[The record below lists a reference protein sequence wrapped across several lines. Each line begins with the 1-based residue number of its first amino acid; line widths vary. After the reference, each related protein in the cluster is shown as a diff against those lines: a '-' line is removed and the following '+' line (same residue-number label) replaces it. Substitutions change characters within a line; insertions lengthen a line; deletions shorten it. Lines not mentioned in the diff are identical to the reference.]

1 MDPIFYSGLFAIA
14 GAVVTGGFT
23 LAATLIE
30 RRWGQAYRDIRA
42 LADQVEAYHQLE
54 SLYKDEMAMLTGKA
68 SKTVMEQM
76 RKRVA
81 DYGLFV
87 RPTMTSEQAKKIRA
101 KWVIN

>member
-1 MDPIFYSGLFAIA
+1 MDPILYSSLFAAA

-42 LADQVEAYHQLE
+42 LTDQVEAYHQLE

-81 DYGLFV
+81 EHGLFV
-87 RPTMTSEQAKKIRA
+87 RPTLTSEQARKIRA
-101 KWVIN
+101 NWVTR